1 MSITTFLELN
11 NVTRKFSVEQPLF
24 SAAPRE
30 FTAVNDVSFSIE
42 KGTTLGLVGESGC
55 GKSTLAKI
63 VAHLLPPSSGDVLLE
78 GESIWHGSHKVTRSL
93 PRRIQMIF
101 QDPVSSLNPRKSI
114 GKSIQEALDVHRV
127 GTSVDRKKIVT
138 ELLERVGMR
147 SEHYARYPHEF
158 SGGQRQRV
166 AIARSLVLNPDFIIC
181 DEAVSALDVSV
192 QAQVLNLLTELQ
204 NDFGLTY
211 MFISHDLAVVGHV
224 SDVIAVMYLGRLVEL
239 TSAQALFDNALH
251 PYTQML
257 LEAIPAPV
265 PRRRSSGSAQDKD
278 LPSPLAL
285 PNGCPFHPRCKRAME
300 VCGKVT
306 PQWLE
311 VEKKHHV
318 LCHLYA

>member
-1 MSITTFLELN
+1 MSITTFLELK
-11 NVTRKFSVEQPLF
+11 NVTRRFSVDQPLF

-30 FTAVNDVSFSIE
+30 LLAVNNVSLSIE

-63 VAHLLPPSSGDVLLE
+63 VAHLLAPSSGDVLLE
-78 GESIWHGSHKVTRSL
+78 GESLWQGNKETLQSL

-114 GKSIQEALDVHRV
+114 GKSIQEALDVHSV
-127 GTSVDRKKIVT
+127 GSSSDRKKVVT

-147 SEHYARYPHEF
+147 AEHYGRYPHEF
-158 SGGQRQRV
+158 SGGQRQRI
-166 AIARSLVLNPDFIIC
+166 AIARSLVLNPDFIVC

-192 QAQVLNLLTELQ
+192 QAQVLNLLSDLQ
-204 NDFGLTY
+204 NDFNLTY

-239 TSAQALFDNALH
+239 TSAQKLFDNALH

-257 LEAIPAPV
+257 LEAVPV
-265 PRRRSSGSAQDKD
+265 PVPGRRSVGVGQKGD
-278 LPSPLAL
+278 LPSPLT
-285 PNGCPFHPRCKRAME
+285 PPTGCPFHPRCKHAMQVCRE
-300 VCGKVT
+300 VIPDWV
-306 PQWLE
+306 E
-311 VEKKHHV
+311 VGEKHHV
-318 LCHLYA
+318 LCHLYS

>member
-1 MSITTFLELN
+1 MSITTFLELK
-11 NVTRKFSVEQPLF
+11 NVTRTFSVEQPLL
-24 SAAPRE
+24 SKAPRE
-30 FTAVNDVSFSIE
+30 LTAVNDVSLRIE

-78 GESIWHGSHKVTRSL
+78 GESIWHGSREVTHSL

-127 GTSVDRKKIVT
+127 GKPRERKKVVT
-138 ELLERVGMR
+138 DLLERVGMR
-147 SEHYARYPHEF
+147 AEHYARYPHEF

-166 AIARSLVLNPDFIIC
+166 AIARSLVLNPDFIVC

-192 QAQVLNLLTELQ
+192 QAQVLNLLTDLQ
-204 NDFGLTY
+204 TDFGLTY

-224 SDVIAVMYLGRLVEL
+224 SDTIAVMYLGRLVEF
-239 TSAQALFDNALH
+239 TSTQALFDNALH

-257 LEAIPAPV
+257 LEAIPIPV
-265 PRRRSSGSAQDKD
+265 PGRRSVGTPQHGDI
-278 LPSPLAL
+278 PSPLTL
-285 PNGCPFHPRCKRAME
+285 PEGCPFHTRCRRVMPVCRE
-300 VCGKVT
+300 VA

>member
-1 MSITTFLELN
+1 MSITTFLELK
-11 NVTRKFSVEQPLF
+11 NVTRKFSIEQPLF

-30 FTAVNDVSFSIE
+30 LTAVNDVSFTIE

-55 GKSTLAKI
+55 GKSTVAKI

-78 GESIWHGSHKVTRSL
+78 GDSIWHGSHKVTRSL
-93 PRRIQMIF
+93 PQRIQMIF

-114 GKSIQEALDVHRV
+114 GKSIQEALDVHHV
-127 GTSVDRKKIVT
+127 GSSADRKKVVT

-147 SEHYARYPHEF
+147 AEHYARYPHEF

-239 TSAQALFDNALH
+239 TSAQTLFDNALH

-257 LEAIPAPV
+257 LEAIPV
-265 PRRRSSGSAQDKD
+265 PIPKRRSAGTVPDGD
-278 LPSPLAL
+278 IPSPLAL
-285 PNGCPFHPRCKRAME
+285 PKGCPFHPRCKQAMS
-300 VCGKVT
+300 VCKEAI
-306 PQWLE
+306 PEWLE
-311 VEKKHHV
+311 VEKNHHV
-318 LCHLYA
+318 LCHLYS